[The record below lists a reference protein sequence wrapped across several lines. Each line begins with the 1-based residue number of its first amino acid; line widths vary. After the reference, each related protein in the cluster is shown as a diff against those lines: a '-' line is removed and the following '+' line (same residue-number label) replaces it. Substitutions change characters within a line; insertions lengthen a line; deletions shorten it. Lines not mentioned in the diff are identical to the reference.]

1 MLGPGAAL
9 QCVSPGLWGQ
19 TDLLSSPSFTVHH
32 LCDLAAQV
40 ISQFLLE

>member
-19 TDLLSSPSFTVHH
+19 TDLLSSPSFTVITFVTLRHK
-32 LCDLAAQV
+32 
-40 ISQFLLE
+40 